1 MKTFLTFLVLGL
13 FSNLSL
19 SQNYNDVL
27 LLSQPGL
34 YSDARALGMGN
45 SFTSLSNNFAGVL
58 FNPAGLGL
66 MKKGEISGGMGLNTF
81 YNTTT
86 FYGSTT
92 SADQTSVDFSQ
103 FGIAYPV
110 PTFRGSLVFAIGYNQ
125 VKDFNGIM
133 EFDGYN
139 SGNTSMIQNIT
150 GDYNY
155 DEAPLT
161 NDLGLAYEIRDPE
174 TNDYIKDT
182 TRINGM
188 LNQSG
193 GIDKEGGIGK
203 WSFASSFEAAKGFYI
218 GGTFNIVT
226 GSYQSNS
233 DYWEDD
239 TKDVYGTNLPLVPGD
254 ATTRDFKSFY
264 QNRIIDWD
272 LSGWDFQ
279 VGILY
284 NSNDKFR
291 FGASIKFP
299 SYITVEENFV
309 VNAESYFGTGYQYS
323 LYPAI
328 NSPIEY
334 EIRTPYEYTL
344 GASGTISMVTVAA
357 DMKIMDYTQMEF
369 TEGFSYD
376 YISARQN
383 EIDDLMTTTIDY
395 HLGTEVKIPNIPL
408 FGRIGFM
415 YFQSPFDGD
424 PNEFN
429 RKYITAGAG
438 AVVDE
443 QFIIDFAYTYGWW
456 QDYADKYGVDVS
468 RTNQDINVDNMVL
481 TLAVRL

>member
-1 MKTFLTFLVLGL
+1 MKTFLTFLALGL

-45 SFTSLSNNFAGVL
+45 SFTSLSNDFAGVL

-81 YNTTT
+81 YNSTT

-155 DEAPLT
+155 DEVPLT

-233 DYWEDD
+233 DYWEVD
-239 TKDVYGTNLPLVPGD
+239 TKNVYGINLPLDPDD
-254 ATTRDFKSFY
+254 ATTRDFQSFY
-264 QNRIIDWD
+264 LNDIIDWN

-279 VGILY
+279 VGVLY
-284 NSNDKFR
+284 NSNDRFR

-395 HLGTEVKIPNIPL
+395 HLGTEIKIPNIPV
-408 FGRIGFM
+408 FGRAGFM

-424 PNEFN
+424 PDDFN

-456 QDYADKYGVDVS
+456 QDYGDNYGVNVS
-468 RTNQDINVDNMVL
+468 RTYQDINVDNMIL

>member
-45 SFTSLSNNFAGVL
+45 SFTSLSNDFAGVL

-81 YNTTT
+81 YNSTT

-155 DEAPLT
+155 DEVPLT

-193 GIDKEGGIGK
+193 GIDKEGGMGK

-218 GGTFNIVT
+218 GGTFQHC
-226 GSYQSNS
+226 YR
-233 DYWEDD
+233 
-239 TKDVYGTNLPLVPGD
+239 K
-254 ATTRDFKSFY
+254 
-264 QNRIIDWD
+264 
-272 LSGWDFQ
+272 LSKQ
-279 VGILY
+279 
-284 NSNDKFR
+284 
-291 FGASIKFP
+291 
-299 SYITVEENFV
+299 
-309 VNAESYFGTGYQYS
+309 Q
-323 LYPAI
+323 
-328 NSPIEY
+328 
-334 EIRTPYEYTL
+334 
-344 GASGTISMVTVAA
+344 
-357 DMKIMDYTQMEF
+357 
-369 TEGFSYD
+369 
-376 YISARQN
+376 
-383 EIDDLMTTTIDY
+383 
-395 HLGTEVKIPNIPL
+395 
-408 FGRIGFM
+408 
-415 YFQSPFDGD
+415 
-424 PNEFN
+424 
-429 RKYITAGAG
+429 
-438 AVVDE
+438 
-443 QFIIDFAYTYGWW
+443 
-456 QDYADKYGVDVS
+456 
-468 RTNQDINVDNMVL
+468 
-481 TLAVRL
+481 

>member
-45 SFTSLSNNFAGVL
+45 SFTSLSNDFAGVL

-81 YNTTT
+81 YNSTT

-155 DEAPLT
+155 DEVPLT

-193 GIDKEGGIGK
+193 GIDKEGGMGK

-233 DYWEDD
+233 DYWEVD
-239 TKDVYGTNLPLVPGD
+239 TKNVYGINLPLDPDD
-254 ATTRDFKSFY
+254 ATTRDFQSFY
-264 QNRIIDWD
+264 LNDIIDWN

-279 VGILY
+279 VGVLY
-284 NSNDKFR
+284 NSNDRFR

-395 HLGTEVKIPNIPL
+395 HLGTEIKIPNIPV
-408 FGRIGFM
+408 FGRAGFM

-424 PNEFN
+424 PDDFN

-438 AVVDE
+438 TVVDE

-456 QDYADKYGVDVS
+456 QDYGDNYGVNVS
-468 RTNQDINVDNMVL
+468 RTYQDINVDNMIL

>member
-1 MKTFLTFLVLGL
+1 MKIIFSTIVIILCFNLG
-13 FSNLSL
+13 F

-45 SFTSLSNNFAGVL
+45 SFTSLSNDFAGVL
-58 FNPAGLGL
+58 FNPAGIGL
-66 MKKGEISGGMGLNTF
+66 MKKGEISGGLSLNTF
-81 YNTTT
+81 YNNTT

-92 SADQTSVDFSQ
+92 NADQTSVDFTQ

-139 SGNTSMIQNIT
+139 SGNTSMIQDVT
-150 GDYNY
+150 GEYNY
-155 DEAPLT
+155 DEEPYT
-161 NDLGLAYEIRDPE
+161 NILGLAYEIRDPE
-174 TNDYIKDT
+174 TNGYIKDT
-182 TRINGM
+182 TRISGL

-193 GIDKEGGIGK
+193 GIDKDGGIGK

-218 GGTFNIVT
+218 GGTFNIIT
-226 GSYQSNS
+226 GSYESDS
-233 DYWEDD
+233 DYWEAD
-239 TKDVYGTNLPLVPGD
+239 TKDNYGINLPLDPSD
-254 ATTRDFKSFY
+254 ATTRDFQSFY

-279 VGILY
+279 FGILY
-284 NSNDKFR
+284 NYNDKFR
-291 FGASIKFP
+291 FGASVKFP

-309 VNAESYFGTGYQYS
+309 VNAESYFGTGYEYS

-328 NSPIEY
+328 YSPIEY

-344 GASGTISMVTVAA
+344 GASASVSMITLAA
-357 DMKIMDYTQMEF
+357 DIKIMDYTQMEF

-376 YISARQN
+376 YIAARQD
-383 EIDDLMTTTIDY
+383 EIDELMTTTIDY
-395 HLGTEVKIPNIPL
+395 HLGAEVKIPNIPV
-408 FGRIGFM
+408 FGRAGFM

-424 PNEFN
+424 PDEFN
-429 RKYITAGAG
+429 KKYVTAGAG
-438 AVVDE
+438 AVIEE

-456 QDYADKYGVDVS
+456 QDYGDNYGVNVS
-468 RTNQDINVDNMVL
+468 RTFQDINIDNMIL
-481 TLAVRL
+481 TLTVRL

>member
-1 MKTFLTFLVLGL
+1 MKIIFTTIAFILCFNSG
-13 FSNLSL
+13 F
-19 SQNYNDVL
+19 SQNYNDAL

-45 SFTSLSNNFAGVL
+45 SFSSLSNDFAGVL
-58 FNPAGLGL
+58 FNPAGIGL
-66 MKKGEISGGMGLNTF
+66 MKKGEISGGMSLNAF
-81 YNTTT
+81 NNSTT
-86 FYGSTT
+86 FYGTTT
-92 SADQTSVDFSQ
+92 SADQTSVNFKQ
-103 FGIAYPV
+103 IGIVYPV

-133 EFDGYN
+133 EFNGYN

-155 DEAPLT
+155 DEIPLT
-161 NDLGLAYEIRDPE
+161 NDLGLAYEITDPQ

-193 GIDKEGGIGK
+193 GIDKQGGIGK

-239 TKDVYGTNLPLVPGD
+239 TKNIYGTNLPLVPGD
-254 ATTRDFKSFY
+254 ATTRDFQSFY
-264 QNRIIDWD
+264 LNDIIDWD

-284 NSNDKFR
+284 NYINKFR

-299 SYITVEENFV
+299 SYITVKENFV
-309 VNAESYFGTGYQYS
+309 VNAQSYFGTGYEYS

-328 NSPIEY
+328 NSPIQY
-334 EIRTPYEYTL
+334 NIRTPYEYTL

-376 YISARQN
+376 YISARQR

-395 HLGTEVKIPNIPL
+395 HLGAEVKIPNTPL
-408 FGRIGFM
+408 FGRAGFM
-415 YFQSPFDGD
+415 YFQSPYDGD
-424 PNEFN
+424 PSDFN

-456 QDYADKYGVDVS
+456 QNYGDNYGVNVS
-468 RTNQDINVDNMVL
+468 RTYQDIYVDNWYL
-481 TLAVRL
+481 NLAVRL

>member
-1 MKTFLTFLVLGL
+1 MKIIFTTIAFILCFNLG
-13 FSNLSL
+13 F
-19 SQNYNDVL
+19 SQNYNDAL

-45 SFTSLSNNFAGVL
+45 SFSSLSNDFAGVL
-58 FNPAGLGL
+58 FNPAGIGL
-66 MKKGEISGGMGLNTF
+66 MKKGEISGGMSLNAF
-81 YNTTT
+81 YNSTT
-86 FYGSTT
+86 FYGTTT
-92 SADQTSVDFSQ
+92 SADQTSVNFKQ
-103 FGIAYPV
+103 IGIVYPV

-133 EFDGYN
+133 EFNGYN
-139 SGNTSMIQNIT
+139 SGTTSLIQNIT

-155 DEAPLT
+155 DEIPLT
-161 NDLGLAYEIRDPE
+161 NDLGLAYEITDPQ

-193 GIDKEGGIGK
+193 GIGKQGGIGK

-226 GSYQSNS
+226 GSYKSNS

-239 TKDVYGTNLPLVPGD
+239 TNNIYGMNLPLVPGD
-254 ATTRDFKSFY
+254 ATTRDFQSFY
-264 QNRIIDWD
+264 LNDIIDWN

-299 SYITVEENFV
+299 SYITVKENFV
-309 VNAESYFGTGYQYS
+309 VNAQSYFGTGYEYS

-328 NSPIEY
+328 NSPIKY
-334 EIRTPYEYTL
+334 NIRTPFEYTL
-344 GASGTISMVTVAA
+344 GVSGNISMVTVAA

-369 TEGFSYD
+369 TDGFSYD
-376 YISARQN
+376 YIAERQK
-383 EIDDLMTTTIDY
+383 EINKFMKTTIDY
-395 HLGTEVKIPNIPL
+395 HLGTEVKIPNIPV
-408 FGRIGFM
+408 FGRAGFM

-424 PNEFN
+424 PTEFN
-429 RKYITAGAG
+429 KKYITVGAG

-456 QDYADKYGVDVS
+456 KNYGDNYGVDVS
-468 RTNQDINVDNMVL
+468 RTYQDIYVDKWYLN
-481 TLAVRL
+481 LAVRL

>member
-1 MKTFLTFLVLGL
+1 MKIIFTTIAFILCFNLG
-13 FSNLSL
+13 F
-19 SQNYNDVL
+19 SQNYNDAL

-45 SFTSLSNNFAGVL
+45 SFSSLSNDFSGVL
-58 FNPAGLGL
+58 FNPAGIGL
-66 MKKGEISGGMGLNTF
+66 MKKGEISGGMSLNAF
-81 YNTTT
+81 NNNTT
-86 FYGSTT
+86 FYGTTT
-92 SADQTSVDFSQ
+92 SVDQTSVDFSQ
-103 FGIAYPV
+103 FGVVYPV

-133 EFDGYN
+133 KFDGYN

-155 DEAPLT
+155 DEIPLT
-161 NDLGLAYEIRDPE
+161 NELGLAYEITDPQ

-188 LNQSG
+188 LDQSG
-193 GIDKEGGIGK
+193 GIDKKGGMGK
-203 WSFASSFEAAKGFYI
+203 WSFATSFEAAKGFYI

-233 DYWEDD
+233 DYWEVD
-239 TKDVYGTNLPLVPGD
+239 TKDIYGTNLLLVPGD
-254 ATTRDFKSFY
+254 ATTRDFQSFY
-264 QNRIIDWD
+264 LNDIIDWN

-284 NSNDKFR
+284 NYIDKFR

-299 SYITVEENFV
+299 SYITVKENFV
-309 VNAESYFGTGYQYS
+309 VNAQSNFGTGSEYS
-323 LYPAI
+323 QYPAI
-328 NSPIEY
+328 NSPIKY

-344 GASGTISMVTVAA
+344 GASGTISIVTVAA

-369 TEGFSYD
+369 TDGFSYD
-376 YISARQN
+376 YIAERQK
-383 EIDDLMTTTIDY
+383 EINKFMKTTIDY
-395 HLGTEVKIPNIPL
+395 HLGTEVKIPNIPV
-408 FGRIGFM
+408 FGRAGFM

-424 PNEFN
+424 PDEFN
-429 RKYITAGAG
+429 KKYITLGAG
-438 AVVDE
+438 AVLDE

-456 QDYADKYGVDVS
+456 KNYGDNYGVDVS
-468 RTNQDINVDNMVL
+468 RTYQDINVDNMIL